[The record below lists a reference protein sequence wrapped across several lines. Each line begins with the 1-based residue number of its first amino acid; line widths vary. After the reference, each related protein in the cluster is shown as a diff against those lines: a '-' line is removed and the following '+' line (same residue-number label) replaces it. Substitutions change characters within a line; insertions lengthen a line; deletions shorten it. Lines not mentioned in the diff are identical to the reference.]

1 MGSESPEGD
10 HLALFFRSNNSEH
23 VEFEIFV
30 CFLTLVLS

>member
-10 HLALFFRSNNSEH
+10 LALFFRSNNSEH